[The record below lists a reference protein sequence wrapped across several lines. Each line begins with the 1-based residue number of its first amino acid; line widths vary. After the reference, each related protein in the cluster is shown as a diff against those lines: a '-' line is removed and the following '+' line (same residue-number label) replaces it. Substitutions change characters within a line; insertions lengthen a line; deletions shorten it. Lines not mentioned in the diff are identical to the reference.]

1 MVIFM
6 YINSL
11 GMGGITSRV
20 QKSNNTGAAAINR
33 YSYDTAMQK
42 ALAKRNAVIGSA
54 SAADGDMIIT
64 QPSYVQKSNKQQSV
78 SEKEKNAMSMSEYRQ
93 WFRGEVAGI
102 QTEAY
107 TRSPYLS
114 DTLIIK
120 EEAFEKMKSDPAWE
134 AEVLGKIREHC
145 YGKDSTGTKA
155 LGYQI
160 IGASQENCREE
171 EIPVNTSAAG
181 ISSLY
186 SSLYT
191 PSAYAALSY
200 GSPYAG
206 ALSAANP
213 LLTQSGYWNTMLTG
227 QSGLSNYLTQGL
239 LGSQSSLGALA
250 SAAYGNVLNGGLSS
264 SLLGNFLI

>member
-1 MVIFM
+1 MVIIM

-20 QKSNNTGAAAINR
+20 QKNNNTGAAAINR

-42 ALAKRNAVIGSA
+42 ALAKRNAAIGSA

-78 SEKEKNAMSMSEYRQ
+78 SEKEKNAMSVSEYRQ

-102 QTEAY
+102 QAEAY

-134 AEVLGKIREHC
+134 TEVLDKIREHC
-145 YGKDSTGTKA
+145 YGKDAAGTKA
-155 LGYQI
+155 IGYQI
-160 IGASQENCREE
+160 IGASQDACREE
-171 EIPVNTSAAG
+171 EIPVSMNAAG
-181 ISSLY
+181 ISSY
-186 SSLYT
+186 SSLYA
-191 PSAYAALSY
+191 PSSYAALSY
-200 GSPYAG
+200 GLPYAG
-206 ALSAANP
+206 SLSAVNP

-239 LGSQSSLGALA
+239 LGSQSSFGALA